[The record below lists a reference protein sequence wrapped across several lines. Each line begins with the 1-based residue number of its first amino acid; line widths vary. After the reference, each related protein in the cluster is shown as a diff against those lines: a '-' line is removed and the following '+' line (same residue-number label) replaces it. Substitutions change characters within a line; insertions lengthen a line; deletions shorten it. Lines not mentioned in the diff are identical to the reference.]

1 MLPPRSEPSP
11 LLSLVVLKLS
21 YPTSRLDAVL
31 TRIDLRGSTEDPR
44 RLLPRAA
51 FDVAAAI
58 ETVRPVVEAIR
69 EHGAPAIRDA
79 TLRFDGVQLTALRVP
94 TDAIERAGAAGRR
107 LGPSQPGRPG
117 RAGPFRATA

>member
-1 MLPPRSEPSP
+1 M
-11 LLSLVVLKLS
+11 
-21 YPTSRLDAVL
+21 

-79 TLRFDGVQLTALRVP
+79 VAQ
-94 TDAIERAGAAGRR
+94 AGATMADVVKAA
-107 LGPSQPGRPG
+107 LLIVQPEQQRSDPLVLAD
-117 RAGPFRATA
+117 RSVS